1 MEYQGVIMSF
11 QELRAMGFPR
21 KYLERAYKSP
31 NNTFAFKEDPSKPKS
46 TILFDTAGFEAWR
59 QKEIKAQRSLG

>member
-1 MEYQGVIMSF
+1 MEYQGKIMSF

-31 NNTFAFKEDPSKPKS
+31 NNTFAFKQDPSKPKS
-46 TILFDTAGFEAWR
+46 TILFDTAAFEAWR
-59 QKEIKAQRSLG
+59 QQEIKAQRV